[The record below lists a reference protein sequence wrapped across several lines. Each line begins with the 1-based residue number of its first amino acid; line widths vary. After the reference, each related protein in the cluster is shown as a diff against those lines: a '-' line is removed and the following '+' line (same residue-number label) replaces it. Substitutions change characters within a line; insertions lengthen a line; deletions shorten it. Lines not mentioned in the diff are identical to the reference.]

1 MRETPTEY
9 DNTILADT
17 VTENITIPQTK
28 TIPTRIVWVSS
39 RVLDEIESSGLPPS
53 GRQQAYYIASKLCHR
68 KRKRLHCETIR
79 RLCPLYRRVWPV
91 LLKHEVRKGRKYS
104 THGRCKEYWL
114 ANKPDN
120 MVEVEIN
127 NQTLLRKL
135 ENGKKDRM
143 QRTAKYVSGKT
154 GVSEV
159 GTLWM
164 IQCLER
170 IGSTPHARKLL
181 VDLIEGSV
189 SDEQRRTYERGL
201 RLLDGQIQ
209 PDYSFNK
216 DKTKTSGRLWHTF
229 TGLPEI
235 VRAHSTLDDYPTV
248 EIDMSKSQAAI
259 LAAMWTPSEED
270 KRLLQGIILNG
281 EFYNAYEPYYEADR
295 EQIARWNEAHPTETI
310 DSVKGLVN
318 KILMGFP
325 NKRWKTY
332 CALKKELPSVMHTI
346 DRFKWESRNYG
357 ADGEK
362 TFAKRLHQTEA
373 TIIADVAEQCHAQG
387 IPCYP
392 VFDCMGVPAEYEDV
406 VKGFFAKSMTKVIG
420 FDVPTTVKKRSCNEL
435 ADHNP
440 IAYQY
445 THEAITHNPDPDYV
459 PF

>member
-1 MRETPTEY
+1 MCCTPSLFSNIHHIEIMRDTPT
-9 DNTILADT
+9 D
-17 VTENITIPQTK
+17 
-28 TIPTRIVWVSS
+28 TIPTIHTRLPYLHTNKETNKPHIPRRSISVSNRIVDVVEASE
-39 RVLDEIESSGLPPS
+39 LQPS
-53 GRQQAYYIASKLCHR
+53 AKEQAKYIGSLLR
-68 KRKRLHCETIR
+68 LETGKRLSCELVR
-79 RLCPLYRRVWPV
+79 SLCPSYRKIWPV
-91 LLKHEVRKGRKYS
+91 LLVSEVEKGRAYS
-104 THGRCKEYWL
+104 THGRCKEYKL
-114 ANKPDN
+114 THKPDSL
-120 MVEVEIN
+120 VEVELT

-135 ENGKKDRM
+135 ENGKLDRM

-164 IQCLER
+164 LQCLER
-170 IGSTPHARKLL
+170 IGSTPYARKQL

-209 PDYSFNK
+209 PDFSFNK
-216 DKTKTSGRLWHTF
+216 NKMKTSGRLWHTF
-229 TGLPEI
+229 TGLPEA
-235 VRAHSTLDDYPTV
+235 VRANLTLDGEPIV
-248 EIDMSKSQAAI
+248 EIDMSKSQPAI
-259 LAAMWTPSEED
+259 LSAMWTPSAED

-295 EQIARWNEAHPTETI
+295 EQIARWNRRHPTETI

-332 CALKKELPSVMHTI
+332 RALKKELPSVMHTI
-346 DRFKWESRNYG
+346 DRFKWESRKHG

-373 TIIADVAEQCHAQG
+373 TIIADVAEQCQAQG

-406 VKGFFAKSMTKVIG
+406 VKGFFSKSMTKVLG
-420 FDVPTTVKKRSCNEL
+420 FSVPARSKN
-435 ADHNP
+435 
-440 IAYQY
+440 
-445 THEAITHNPDPDYV
+445 
-459 PF
+459 